1 MTFQNT
7 REFAQ
12 QLDAQDELKSYRNEF
27 IFPQHNGRNLGGI
40 TKNDLQNH

>member
-12 QLDAQDELKSYRNEF
+12 QLDAQDELKNYREEF
-27 IFPQHNGRNLGGI
+27 IFHN
-40 TKNDLQNH
+40 TTEKM